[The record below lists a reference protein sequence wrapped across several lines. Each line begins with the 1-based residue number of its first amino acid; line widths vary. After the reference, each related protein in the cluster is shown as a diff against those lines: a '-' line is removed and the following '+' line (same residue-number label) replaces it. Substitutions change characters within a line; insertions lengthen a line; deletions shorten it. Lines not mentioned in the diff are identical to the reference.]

1 MTDCSSCA
9 RSRPARPR
17 VGLFVRSLSI
27 RRSAAATRSRARS
40 KSARVYCRGFGRMRF
55 LRGPFPTLLASGAR
69 GALCNRSTRS
79 NRGSRVQET
88 AELERLAKKA
98 VVLGM
103 EDAIERELSRQADQR
118 REGSYFHRRPLR
130 TSLGPRTV
138 GLTPGRPH
146 HTSVRSRA
154 VIAMS
159 KTPSVL
165 IADDEPNILLSL
177 QFLMKK
183 TGYEVRTAK
192 DGEEALAEIVRAAP
206 DLVLLDVMMPK
217 IDGFSVCERIRANPE
232 WNDVRII
239 MLTARGRDI
248 EREKGLALGA
258 DDYITKP
265 FSTKDAIAR
274 VEAVL
279 ARSRKA

>member
-1 MTDCSSCA
+1 
-9 RSRPARPR
+9 
-17 VGLFVRSLSI
+17 V
-27 RRSAAATRSRARS
+27 
-40 KSARVYCRGFGRMRF
+40 
-55 LRGPFPTLLASGAR
+55 
-69 GALCNRSTRS
+69 
-79 NRGSRVQET
+79 
-88 AELERLAKKA
+88 
-98 VVLGM
+98 
-103 EDAIERELSRQADQR
+103 
-118 REGSYFHRRPLR
+118 
-130 TSLGPRTV
+130 
-138 GLTPGRPH
+138 
-146 HTSVRSRA
+146 

-192 DGEEALAEIVRAAP
+192 DGEEALAEISRAAP

-217 IDGFSVCERIRANPE
+217 IDGFSICQRIRANPE
-232 WNDVRII
+232 WSDVRII

-248 EREKGLALGA
+248 ERDKGLALGA

-265 FSTKDAIAR
+265 VSTKDAIAR

-279 ARSRKA
+279 ARARKTEEQ

>member
-1 MTDCSSCA
+1 
-9 RSRPARPR
+9 
-17 VGLFVRSLSI
+17 
-27 RRSAAATRSRARS
+27 
-40 KSARVYCRGFGRMRF
+40 
-55 LRGPFPTLLASGAR
+55 
-69 GALCNRSTRS
+69 
-79 NRGSRVQET
+79 
-88 AELERLAKKA
+88 
-98 VVLGM
+98 
-103 EDAIERELSRQADQR
+103 
-118 REGSYFHRRPLR
+118 
-130 TSLGPRTV
+130 
-138 GLTPGRPH
+138 
-146 HTSVRSRA
+146 

-192 DGEEALAEIVRAAP
+192 DGEEALAEISRAAP

-217 IDGFSVCERIRANPE
+217 IDGFSICERIRANPE

-274 VEAVL
+274 IEAVI